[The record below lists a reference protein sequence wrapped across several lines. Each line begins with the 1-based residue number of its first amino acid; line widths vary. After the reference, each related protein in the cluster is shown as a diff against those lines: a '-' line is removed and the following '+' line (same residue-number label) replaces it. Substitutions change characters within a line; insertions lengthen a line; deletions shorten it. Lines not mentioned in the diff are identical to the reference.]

1 MLRYLKTRKQ
11 ISPLAASYSIENEKE
26 LASYVRIIWFRMF
39 ICTHFLF
46 FVNPKNVQ
54 PLLFLSRLEKQS
66 VKSIFIVD
74 TLLIQLYSLHFH

>member
-1 MLRYLKTRKQ
+1 MLRYLKKRKQ

-46 FVNPKNVQ
+46 FVNPKM
-54 PLLFLSRLEKQS
+54 
-66 VKSIFIVD
+66 
-74 TLLIQLYSLHFH
+74 YSHCYFYRG